1 MDKRVIISENRRVFR
16 ADWLLLLTAVIWGC
30 AFVAQR
36 AGMRH
41 IGPFTFNAIRFFL
54 GASALVP
61 LIVFRN
67 RRYGTPSDSDHSF
80 FSAPF
85 MMKGLLIGTVL
96 FCGASLQQIGMIHTT
111 AGKGGFI
118 TGLYVILVPIIGL
131 FLGRRTLWSGWVGA
145 LLATAGMYLLCVTD
159 ALQIATGDLW
169 VLASAFFW
177 AVHVLII
184 GWLSPKMDTIKLACA
199 QFLVCAMM
207 SLTTAVAAETISL
220 TGIQD
225 GVIPILYGG
234 LMSVGVAYTLQV
246 VAQKDAP
253 PVHASIILSLET
265 VFAAV
270 SGWLLLGESLSMRAV
285 IGCGLMLGGMLVVQ
299 LQSDSQPV
307 IAAVSCADP
316 RRPTEERGCG
326 VY

>member
-1 MDKRVIISENRRVFR
+1 MKSGNRRIWR
-16 ADWLLLLTAVIWGC
+16 ADWLLLLTALIWGC

-41 IGPFTFNAIRFFL
+41 VGPFTFNGIRFLL
-54 GASALVP
+54 GACALLP
-61 LIVFRN
+61 LIVFRS
-67 RRYGTPSDSDHSF
+67 RRYGTRPDAGHSF
-80 FSAPF
+80 FSTSF
-85 MMKGLLIGTVL
+85 MMKGLLIGVVL
-96 FCGASLQQIGMIHTT
+96 FCGASLQQIGMVHTT

-131 FLGRRTLWSGWVGA
+131 FLGQRTGWSGWAGA
-145 LLATAGMYLLCVTD
+145 SLATAGMYLLCVTD
-159 ALQIATGDLW
+159 ALHIENGDLW

-177 AVHVLII
+177 AVHVLIL
-184 GWLSPKMDTIKLACA
+184 GRLSPTMDTIKLACA
-199 QFLVCAMM
+199 QFLVCALV
-207 SLTTAVAAETISL
+207 SLTTAVATETITL

-225 GVIPILYGG
+225 GMLPILYGG
-234 LMSVGVAYTLQV
+234 LMSVGIAYTLQV

-270 SGWLLLGESLSMRAV
+270 SGWLLLGEVLSLRAV

-299 LQSDSQPV
+299 LQPDSQPEETLV
-307 IAAVSCADP
+307 SHIAPRTDP
-316 RRPTEERGCG
+316 
-326 VY
+326 